1 MVKKDTPVVLLMN
14 GPNLNMLGKRSKTHY
29 GSFTFEQVEIAFK
42 AKASSLGV
50 DCAFFQSNDE
60 GQLVTAIHEAMK
72 YASGIVLNAGA
83 HTHYS
88 YAILDA
94 IEVCGLPVMEVHIS
108 NVHRR
113 EAFRHISV
121 IQQACVDQVFGL
133 GLDSYLVGLE
143 KLVKEHIFTD
153 RGGFSDV
160 PDSEKGKVELSD
172 LRSKI
177 SEVDGELMKVFNK
190 RMSISAQVGRYK
202 LQNGSKKVYDPDRE
216 AEVIELV
223 RQRTDEGLS
232 SQVDSLMKTILRISR
247 ERQYD
252 ILLPEE
258 KGWEQ
263 GKLIK
268 KAGTSLTH
276 VKHVV
281 FAGTQGSYS
290 EMAAIALFPEE
301 KRDAVPTFSE
311 ACNLVMQQKA
321 DIAILPLE
329 NTTAGTVDD
338 VYHLLQT
345 EDIYIVSAT
354 SVRVSH
360 KLAIVPGAELSD
372 IRTVTSH
379 PQGISQCSNAISEHG
394 WETKASGNTAFAAQE
409 VAKKGDKSLAAIA
422 SEDAALRNGLTILP
436 LDICNSSYNRTR
448 FIAISRKPVILPR
461 SNRISILMHI
471 SHQSGSLVSA
481 LQVFSDRGLNLC
493 SIISRPIPDVPWEYA
508 FFLDFQC
515 EKEQE
520 AALLSLYQLS
530 QEMPYLK
537 FLGWYEDLS

>member
-1 MVKKDTPVVLLMN
+1 MTKKDTPVILLMN

-29 GSFTFEQVEIAFK
+29 GSFTLEQVEIAFK

-60 GQLVTAIHEAMK
+60 GKLVTAIHEAMN

-88 YAILDA
+88 YAIMDA

-121 IQQACVDQVFGL
+121 IQQACVGQVFGL

-143 KLVKEHIFTD
+143 KLVNEHIFKD
-153 RGGFSDV
+153 KGGFSDV
-160 PDSEKGKVELSD
+160 PDADKGNEELLA
-172 LRSKI
+172 LRAKI
-177 SEVDGELMKVFNK
+177 TETDGELMKVFNK

-202 LQNGSKKVYDPDRE
+202 LQNGQKRVFDADRE
-216 AEVIELV
+216 EEVIELA
-223 RQRTDEGLS
+223 RQRTDSELG
-232 SQVDSLMKTILRISR
+232 SQVNSLMKTILRISR

-252 ILLPEE
+252 ILLPEA
-258 KGWEQ
+258 KDWEQ
-263 GKLIK
+263 GDLIK
-268 KAGTSLTH
+268 DAAKSLSH
-276 VKHVV
+276 VKKVV
-281 FAGTQGSYS
+281 FAGAQGSYS
-290 EMAAIALFPEE
+290 EIAAMSMFPEE
-301 KRDAVPTFSE
+301 ERTAVSTFSE
-311 ACNLVMQQKA
+311 ACNLVLEKKA
-321 DIAILPLE
+321 DAAILPLE

-338 VYHLLQT
+338 VYHLLQK
-345 EDIYIVSAT
+345 EDLYIVSAT

-360 KLAIVPGAELSD
+360 KLAVIPGTDISE

-379 PQGISQCSNAISEHG
+379 PQGLSQCSNAISQYG
-394 WETKASGNTAFAAQE
+394 WDMKTSGNTAFAAQE

-422 SEDAALRNGLTILP
+422 SEDAALRNGLTVLE

-448 FIAISRKPVILPR
+448 FVAICRKPVIT
-461 SNRISILMHI
+461 SKANRISILMHI

-515 EKEQE
+515 EKERE